1 VLLEAGTVPC
11 VGRNGGGELGHTL
24 AMQRDGA
31 TWHMDD
37 TPGGTP
43 AASFSWD
50 GHMFWTLARENAA
63 LLHRL
68 SR

>member
-1 VLLEAGTVPC
+1 
-11 VGRNGGGELGHTL
+11 
-24 AMQRDGA
+24 MQRDGA